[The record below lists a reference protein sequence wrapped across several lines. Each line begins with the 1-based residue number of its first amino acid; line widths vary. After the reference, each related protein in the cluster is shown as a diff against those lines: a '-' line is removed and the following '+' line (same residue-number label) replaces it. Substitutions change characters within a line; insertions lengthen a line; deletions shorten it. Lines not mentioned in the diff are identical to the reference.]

1 MKYLFLILSIIVFS
15 EVKSKV
21 WLPENDKDI
30 ELFERIVSTVDSVDN
45 TNNFSFISSRY
56 SSCDWCKL
64 IFESKEFSKTSFIF
78 PTSDNSILPLIRK
91 EFNSESIYFS
101 DDLFYLINKLGL
113 EQSLNYVFHVNRE
126 LKYFDIQEINK
137 KNYKTLLR
145 DNSKFYFK
153 RSDLVDV
160 PTGSYQMRLRC
171 TIDKGTYFTD
181 IRNRFFFVGKDDT
194 QAILQKPILQDFEYD
209 SLIRMFDKRSNVVT
223 EVNKLKLAKIGEYNK
238 VLIESI
244 KPFKGGLEYLVAL
257 NYLIEINL
265 DTFMTAGL
273 EFFIEEDAHGNR
285 LYKPLVMNQ
294 LNRNIDLGYATP
306 FTYYQSLNNDEKII
320 RIDINKYDLDNYN
333 SPLPEKIAI
342 AVKSKINPV
351 LKTTS
356 DEHRTWEFMNVHD
369 TTAESQEFFYMDRS
383 FFENEK
389 KLRNQSGAKYFY
401 SANNYI
407 YLYSSNYVYSYTNL
421 KEVKLDWLEKISNNN
436 NFEMNV
442 LSMEYIEELDQYFFS
457 IYTPKGLVLL
467 LANSNF
473 ELDTIDFYPI
483 EGFSNNIYVLNRTG
497 SYVDKN
503 KIYTIEFGIN

>member
-21 WLPENDKDI
+21 WLPENDKEI
-30 ELFERIVSTVDSVDN
+30 ALFERIVSIVDSGESA
-45 TNNFSFISSRY
+45 NNFSFISSRY
-56 SSCDWCKL
+56 STCDWCKL

-78 PTSDNSILPLIRK
+78 PTSDNSVLTLIRK

-101 DDLFYLINKLGL
+101 DELFYLINKLGL
-113 EQSLNYVFHVNRE
+113 EQSLNYVFHVNKE

-145 DNSKFYFK
+145 HNSHFNFK
-153 RSDLVDV
+153 RKYLVDV
-160 PTGSYQMRLRC
+160 PTGSYQLRVRC
-171 TIDKGTYFTD
+171 SSDKGTYFTD

-223 EVNKLKLAKIGEYNK
+223 EVNKLKLANIGEYNK

-244 KPFKGGLEYLVAL
+244 KPYKGGLEYLVAL
-257 NYLIEINL
+257 SYLIEINL

-273 EFFIEEDAHGNR
+273 EVFIEEDANGNR
-285 LYKPLVMNQ
+285 LYKPLVMNE
-294 LNRNIDLGYATP
+294 LNRDIDLGYAIP
-306 FTYYQSLNNDEKII
+306 FTYYRSLDNDEKII
-320 RIDINKYDLDNYN
+320 RIDINKNDLDNYK
-333 SPLPEKIAI
+333 SPLPEKIAV

-351 LKTTS
+351 RKTTS
-356 DEHRTWEFMNVHD
+356 DEDRTWEFIEIQD
-369 TTAESQEFFYMDRS
+369 TKAESQEFFYMDRS
-383 FFENEK
+383 FFANDK

-407 YLYSSNYVYSYTNL
+407 YLNNSNYVYSFTHL

-436 NFEMNV
+436 SFEMNI
-442 LSMEYIEELDQYFFS
+442 LSMEYNEELNQYFFS
-457 IYTPKGLVLL
+457 IYTPKGLILL

-473 ELDTIDFYPI
+473 ELDTIDFFPI
-483 EGFSNNIYVLNRTG
+483 EGFSNNIYVLDRTG